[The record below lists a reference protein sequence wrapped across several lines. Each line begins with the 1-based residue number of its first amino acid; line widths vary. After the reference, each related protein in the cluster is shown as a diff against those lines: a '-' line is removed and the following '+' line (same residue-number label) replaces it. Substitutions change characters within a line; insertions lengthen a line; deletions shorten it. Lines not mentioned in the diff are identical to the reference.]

1 MSFHNLIDPLF
12 IIKTLGLLGVVFIVF
27 AESGLFF
34 GFFLPGDSL
43 LFTAGILS
51 SQGLIPFWPLLIS
64 CVVAAVLG
72 DNFGYAFGRKTGP
85 MIFNKEE
92 SFLFKKRHVERAR
105 TFYEKYG
112 KKTIILARFIPIV
125 RTFAPIMAG
134 VANMDYKTFFR
145 FNLIGGLIWAG
156 GMTTLGY
163 LLGKTIP
170 DVDRYLLP
178 IIILIILFSFAPPII
193 ELIKHRKT

>member
-1 MSFHNLIDPLF
+1 
-12 IIKTLGLLGVVFIVF
+12 
-27 AESGLFF
+27 
-34 GFFLPGDSL
+34 
-43 LFTAGILS
+43 
-51 SQGLIPFWPLLIS
+51 
-64 CVVAAVLG
+64 
-72 DNFGYAFGRKTGP
+72 

-170 DVDRYLLP
+170 DVDRYLLT